1 MLKLVH
7 PTRKMLHLN
16 EAGQNLIVCFS
27 FAKIDKAAGTV
38 ERLHEWAKCR
48 DFLGDVVCAM
58 ATKTAQEIY
67 NFRADPALFQAE
79 EQSTQFV
86 IKFPTAVS
94 RDAFL
99 ANYEH
104 IVHVVEKE
112 NKITLTKIT
121 PTSDELVF
129 ATEGSKFWQKTV
141 WLISLYSF
149 LLKSSCYPYKNV
161 VEWRKEIVEKGVT
174 ESSYMMRVQ
183 KNWDVLVSNLK
194 KIVGRKTSYCGLDNP
209 KIHTV
214 HNSCGFVAVL
224 GNPHIYTHNSYCQA
238 VSKLLK

>member
-7 PTRKMLHLN
+7 PTRKMHTLN
-16 EAGQNLIVCFS
+16 EAGQDLIVCFS
-27 FAKIDKAAGTV
+27 FAKINKEANTV
-38 ERLHEWAKCR
+38 ERLHEWCKCR

-67 NFRADPALFQAE
+67 NFRADPNLFQAYDKT
-79 EQSTQFV
+79 TQLV

-104 IVHVVEKE
+104 IVHVVEKA
-112 NKITLTKIT
+112 NKIPLTKLT
-121 PTSDELVF
+121 PTDDELVF

-183 KNWDVLVSNLK
+183 KHWDVLVGNLK
-194 KIVGRKTSYCGLDNP
+194 KILGRKTNYCGLSDP
-209 KIHTV
+209 EIHTV

-238 VSKLLK
+238 VLKLIK